1 MKKYIVIFII
11 VFFGCNDQK
20 LKWFSGSLEDAFLNQ
35 DNKIIM
41 VDFYTNWCIPC
52 KQIDSETFTNEEVI
66 NMIEKNFTP
75 IKIDAESKYGLPL
88 FEQFKGCLLY
98 TSPSPRDS

>member
-41 VDFYTNWCIPC
+41 VDFYTDWCIPC

-66 NMIEKNFTP
+66 DKIEKNFIP
-75 IKIDAESKYGLPL
+75 IKINAESKYGLPL
-88 FEQFKGCLLY
+88 FEKYKGTGDPMILFL
-98 TSPSPRDS
+98 D